1 MCLAVP
7 LEVVAIKENL
17 ATVSFGNTTREVYL
31 DLVDTVSVGD
41 FILVHAGFAI
51 EKLDKEEAAKTL
63 ALFEEIMSIARSPIE
78 IASEGL
84 TLSLASTKNI
94 GSGCGLRWWTS

>member
-7 LEVVAIKENL
+7 LEVVDVKDNL

-31 DLVDTVSVGD
+31 DLMDTVTVGD
-41 FILVHAGFAI
+41 FIIVHAGFAI

-63 ALFEEIMSIARSPIE
+63 ALFKEVMDEIS
-78 IASEGL
+78 
-84 TLSLASTKNI
+84 
-94 GSGCGLRWWTS
+94 

>member
-7 LEVVAIKENL
+7 LKVVDVKDNL

-31 DLVDTVSVGD
+31 DLMDTVAVGD
-41 FILVHAGFAI
+41 FIIVHAGFAI

-63 ALFEEIMSIARSPIE
+63 ALFKEVMDEIS
-78 IASEGL
+78 
-84 TLSLASTKNI
+84 
-94 GSGCGLRWWTS
+94 

>member
-7 LEVVAIKENL
+7 LEVLDVKDNI

-31 DLVDTVSVGD
+31 DLMDTVTVGD
-41 FILVHAGFAI
+41 FIIVHAGFAI

-63 ALFEEIMSIARSPIE
+63 ALFKEVMDEIS
-78 IASEGL
+78 
-84 TLSLASTKNI
+84 
-94 GSGCGLRWWTS
+94 